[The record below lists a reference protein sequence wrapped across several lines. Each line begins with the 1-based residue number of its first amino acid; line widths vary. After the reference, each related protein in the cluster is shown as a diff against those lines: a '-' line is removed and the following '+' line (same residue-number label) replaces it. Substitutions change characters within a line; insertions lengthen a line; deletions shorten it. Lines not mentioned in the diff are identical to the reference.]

1 MQLKRL
7 LLTLTAVAVFALG
20 NTAGAESYIMS
31 PGDRLMITITGYEEY
46 SSKTADVNSAYV
58 VRPDGMLSFPLIGH
72 IDTTG
77 KTVEE
82 FTGELI
88 SRLRDY
94 LVNPDVSVNLIQL
107 GTTRVFV
114 LGEVNKPGL
123 YELTK
128 SHRVVDAIGAANG
141 FTKDAAK
148 KKVYLVH
155 YGQTAKDAPTKVN
168 FNNYLTKGDLTQNVV
183 LKEGDC
189 LYLTSNGRFSFN
201 TDLLPWISA
210 WYMFDRIHNDK

>member
-1 MQLKRL
+1 MKRL
-7 LLTLTAVAVFALG
+7 ILTLLCLLLLSLGSVAS
-20 NTAGAESYIMS
+20 AEDYIMS
-31 PGDRLMITITGYEEY
+31 PGDKLMITVTGYDEY
-46 SSKTADVNSAYV
+46 SSKSGAMDTAYV
-58 VRPDGMLSFPLIGH
+58 VRPDGKLSFPLIGT

-77 KTVEE
+77 KTVQD
-82 FTGELI
+82 FTSELAYKL
-88 SRLRDY
+88 SEY
-94 LVNPDVSVNLIQL
+94 LVDPDVSVNIIQL

-114 LGEVNKPGL
+114 LGEVNKPGM

-128 SHRVVDAIGAANG
+128 SHRMLDAIGAANG

-148 KKVYLVH
+148 KRVYLVH
-155 YGQTAKDAPTKVN
+155 YGDTKTEQATKLN
-168 FNNYLTKGDLTQNVV
+168 LNDYLTKSDSSQNVV

>member
-1 MQLKRL
+1 MQDFTSEL
-7 LLTLTAVAVFALG
+7 
-20 NTAGAESYIMS
+20 
-31 PGDRLMITITGYEEY
+31 
-46 SSKTADVNSAYV
+46 AYK
-58 VRPDGMLSFPLIGH
+58 LS
-72 IDTTG
+72 
-77 KTVEE
+77 E
-82 FTGELI
+82 
-88 SRLRDY
+88 Y
-94 LVNPDVSVNLIQL
+94 LVDPDVSVNIIQL

-114 LGEVNKPGL
+114 LGEVNKPGM

-128 SHRVVDAIGAANG
+128 SHRMLDAIGAANG

-148 KKVYLVH
+148 KRVYLVH
-155 YGQTAKDAPTKVN
+155 YGDTKTEQATKLN
-168 FNNYLTKGDLTQNVV
+168 LNDYLTKSDSSQNVV